1 MRLHISQL
9 TFEYPRQ
16 TFTLSIPEL
25 TVESGESLAFIGP
38 SGCGKTTLLRL
49 IAGIH
54 VPQSGQLTLDS
65 ISPAQMTDAARRE
78 FRITRIGFVF
88 QDFQLIDY
96 LNVEENIRLPFR
108 IHPALQWSA
117 DAERN
122 LTKLAED
129 AGIADKRKRPIDELS
144 IGEKQRVAICRALI
158 THPGM
163 ILADEPTGNL
173 DPANKQRVIEMLLEE
188 TGRRKSTL
196 IMATH
201 DRDILDKFHHV
212 IDFRNFQ
219 SASL

>member
-16 TFTLSIPEL
+16 TFTLSIPDL

-54 VPQSGQLTLDS
+54 VPQSGQLTLNS

-108 IHPALQWSA
+108 IHPALQ
-117 DAERN
+117 
-122 LTKLAED
+122 
-129 AGIADKRKRPIDELS
+129 
-144 IGEKQRVAICRALI
+144 
-158 THPGM
+158 
-163 ILADEPTGNL
+163 
-173 DPANKQRVIEMLLEE
+173 
-188 TGRRKSTL
+188 
-196 IMATH
+196 
-201 DRDILDKFHHV
+201 
-212 IDFRNFQ
+212 
-219 SASL
+219 